1 MGRKI
6 GIITLYEVD
15 NYGNRLQNYAVV
27 RLVKLRGI
35 ESVTISMSRR
45 TGLKHLRD
53 VMASYREAAKRAARG
68 ESQRTRRFR
77 SFSHQYTPA
86 IHLVNRPLESL
97 SVDAFVIGSDQVWN
111 PSLGIGA
118 REDGMQFASSIDAS
132 RKIALSPSFGVSTI
146 PMEWREKYGK
156 WLGGFSRLSV
166 REEAGREI
174 IKNLSGKDAVLLI
187 DPTMA
192 LSREEWL
199 SIASDDFTPRS
210 NYVFTYYLGDSQ
222 DNVKTAVEHH
232 VQANYLELLDL
243 MDPASLVHQAGPS
256 DFISL
261 IANSSYFVTDS
272 FHGCVFAILFHKPF
286 AVIRRQQKSQVEMFS
301 RIDTLLNAFGLQDR
315 LYSGGELPQGEIDW
329 NAVDVK
335 LGKLRV
341 VFNEFLNSELK
352 RTGVY

>member
-15 NYGNRLQNYAVV
+15 NYGNRLQNYAVA
-27 RLVKLRGI
+27 RLAKLRGI

-45 TGLKHLRD
+45 IGLKHLRD
-53 VMASYREAAKRAARG
+53 VMAGYKEATKRVARG
-68 ESQRTRRFR
+68 EIERTRRFK
-77 SFSHQYTPA
+77 SFSRQYTPV

-97 SVDAFVIGSDQVWN
+97 SVDTFIIGSDQVWN
-111 PSLGIGA
+111 PAWGIGA
-118 REDGMQFASSIDAS
+118 REDGMQFAASIDSS
-132 RKIALSPSFGVSTI
+132 RKIALSPSFGVSAI
-146 PMEWREKYGK
+146 PIEWRERYGE

-166 REEAGREI
+166 REEAGKEI
-174 IKNLSGKDAVLLI
+174 IKNLSGKDAELLI

-199 SIASDDFTPRS
+199 SIASNDFTPKS
-210 NYVFTYYLGDSQ
+210 NYVFTYYLGDNQ
-222 DNVKTAVEHH
+222 DNVKMAVEHH
-232 VQANYLELLDL
+232 AQAYSLELLDL

-286 AVIRRQQKSQVEMFS
+286 TVIRRQQKGQVEMFS
-301 RIDTLLNAFGLQDR
+301 RIETLLKAFDLQDR
-315 LYSGGELPQGEIDW
+315 LYSGGELPQEEIDW
-329 NAVDVK
+329 DAVDIR
-335 LGKLRV
+335 LSKLRA
-341 VFNEFLNSELK
+341 VFSEFLNSELE
-352 RTGVY
+352 RTDVY